1 MMLGKKKVTGEC
13 FPCKIVFEK
22 VILKSGFSR
31 KFPYPPVEEDGIPGG
46 GRKKTMVN
54 YRGVVNVLM
63 EFQGKKGK
71 KKNNGKIQRGGERF
85 DGIPGEEDI
94 RRFGY

>member
-22 VILKSGFSR
+22 VMLKSGFSR

-54 YRGVVNVLM
+54 YRGVVKVLTEFQGRKEKKTMEKSRGVVNVLM
-63 EFQGKKGK
+63 EFQGKK
-71 KKNNGKIQRGGERF
+71 I
-85 DGIPGEEDI
+85 
-94 RRFGY
+94 